1 MWRKFLFSF
10 VFLSMMST
18 LFGQCADVLVPE
30 ATEQAIRYYR
40 GSNALWIVSQVWGF
54 LIPLILLF
62 TGWSG
67 KLGAFAERRGKW
79 WFFGIAIYL
88 ILFIAIYQLAF
99 FPLDY
104 YADYVRQHAYG
115 LSTQSFGRWF
125 SNNLISMFV
134 LMISSIAFV
143 WVLYLLLKKSPQR
156 WWFYSSLASIA
167 ISFIIMFVQP
177 IWVDPL
183 YNDFGPMQNKE
194 LEQKILDLAARAKID
209 HGKVY
214 EVNKSQD
221 TNMLNA
227 YVTGFGS
234 TNRIVLW
241 DTTIDQ
247 LTEDEILFVMGH
259 EMGHYVLHHIW
270 WQLIYMGALS
280 FLLFYLVYRSANFL
294 MDRYSHLFG
303 FSRLSHIASLPLLL
317 LLIGLF
323 TLLSQP
329 LTNFFSRTL
338 EHNADQFGLEITQN
352 NDAAGRAFLVLQK
365 RNLAVP
371 RPGPLFVFWR
381 STHPPLG
388 ARVDYCNSYCPW
400 IEGKPLRY
408 GKFFSST
415 D

>member
-1 MWRKFLFSF
+1 MGALFA
-10 VFLSMMST
+10 
-18 LFGQCADVLVPE
+18 QCADVVVPE

-40 GSNALWIVSQVWGF
+40 GSNALWIVSQVWTW

-62 TGWSG
+62 TGWSC
-67 KLGAFAERRGKW
+67 KLGAFAEKWGKR
-79 WFFGIAIYL
+79 WFFGIALYL
-88 ILFIAIYQLAF
+88 IFFIAIYQFAF
-99 FPLDY
+99 FPFDY
-104 YADYVRQHAYG
+104 YTDYVREHAYG
-115 LSTQSFGRWF
+115 LSTQTFSRWF
-125 SNNLISMFV
+125 TNDLIGVLV

-143 WVLYLLLKKSPQR
+143 WIVYLLLKKSPRR

-183 YNDFGPMQNKE
+183 YNDFGPMKNKE
-194 LEQKILDLAARAKID
+194 LEQKILNLAARAKID

-247 LTEDEILFVMGH
+247 LTEEEILFVMGH

-270 WQLIYMGALS
+270 WELLYFGALS
-280 FLLFYLVYRSANFL
+280 FLLFYLIYRSANFL
-294 MDRYSHLFG
+294 MVRYSHRFG
-303 FSRLSHIASLPLLL
+303 FSHLHKIASLPLLFL
-317 LLIGLF
+317 LLNMFLF
-323 TLLSQP
+323 LSQP
-329 LTNFFSRTL
+329 LTNYFSRTL
-338 EHNADQFGLEITQN
+338 EHHADQFGLEITQN
-352 NDAAGRAFLVLQK
+352 NTAAGDAFLVLQRK
-365 RNLAVP
+365 NLAVP
-371 RPGPLFVFWR
+371 RPGKLFVFWR

-388 ARVDYCNSYCPW
+388 ERVDYCNSYCPW
-400 IEGKPLRY
+400 MEGKPLKYER
-408 GKFFSST
+408 FFSP
-415 D
+415 